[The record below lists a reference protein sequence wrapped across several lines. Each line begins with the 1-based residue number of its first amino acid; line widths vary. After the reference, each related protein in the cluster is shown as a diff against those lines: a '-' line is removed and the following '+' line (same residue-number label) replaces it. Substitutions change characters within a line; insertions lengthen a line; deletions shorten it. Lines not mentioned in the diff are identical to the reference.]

1 MVWLYLYYIFIHT
14 WRFPFTFWI
23 VSLQTFFNAVLSL
36 CILEHLCYTDDVFD
50 TWKRNY
56 IHKLILLGAS
66 QCDGAQA
73 PQTWIWFYKRALKI
87 VQQAE

>member
-1 MVWLYLYYIFIHT
+1 MYLYILGGSLFGLYLY
-14 WRFPFTFWI
+14 R
-23 VSLQTFFNAVLSL
+23 LFFNAVLSL

-73 PQTWIWFYKRALKI
+73 LQMWIWFYKRALKI